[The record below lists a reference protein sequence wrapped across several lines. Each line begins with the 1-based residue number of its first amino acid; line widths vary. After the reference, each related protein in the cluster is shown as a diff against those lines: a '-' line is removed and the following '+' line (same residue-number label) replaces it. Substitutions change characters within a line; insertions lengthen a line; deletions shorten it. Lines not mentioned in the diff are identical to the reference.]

1 MSLIPL
7 QLLPFNHLDDY
18 SFDLAIYELQNGPVH
33 YDLDRLSSLS
43 FDPVFTNHS
52 PALTRSDTLDPDI
65 HFNLDN
71 VACDYFIEDSF
82 NQMLRNENY
91 SDADFSL
98 FHLNIRSLQRNFNNL
113 INLLS
118 LLDIN
123 FTLIGVSETWLNEPS
138 HLLDIDGY
146 NFIHKHRP
154 NRSGGGVGLY
164 ISNNLEFKLRSD
176 LSFDDID
183 IAESLFVEILRPH
196 GKNIVVGTIYRPPN
210 QTDQRVNDFLST
222 NNELLEKISR
232 ENKICFLMGDF
243 NLNLINFQHH
253 QTTGEFLDGLYSNMF
268 FPLITRPS
276 RITCHTATLI
286 DNIFLNK
293 KLTAA

>member
-1 MSLIPL
+1 
-7 QLLPFNHLDDY
+7 
-18 SFDLAIYELQNGPVH
+18 
-33 YDLDRLSSLS
+33 
-43 FDPVFTNHS
+43 
-52 PALTRSDTLDPDI
+52 
-65 HFNLDN
+65 
-71 VACDYFIEDSF
+71 
-82 NQMLRNENY
+82 MLRNENY

-98 FHLNIRSLQRNFNNL
+98 FYLNIRSLERNFNNL

-123 FTLIGVSETWLNEPS
+123 FILIGVSETWLNEPS

-196 GKNIVVGTIYRPPN
+196 GKNIVVGTVYRPPN
-210 QTDQRVNDFLST
+210 QRVNDFLSK

-243 NLNLINFQHH
+243 NLNLINFQHLTILLVNFWMVCI
-253 QTTGEFLDGLYSNMF
+253 QTCSF
-268 FPLITRPS
+268 
-276 RITCHTATLI
+276 H
-286 DNIFLNK
+286 
-293 KLTAA
+293 